1 MSPVSF
7 CKIDSAASST
17 GEFHEIT
24 PAHPRDMTT
33 MQAMTIKT
41 MATRPLRRVGIVS
54 SIRFYLYE

>member
-1 MSPVSF
+1 
-7 CKIDSAASST
+7 
-17 GEFHEIT
+17 
-24 PAHPRDMTT
+24 MTT